1 MADDIKLVFGVEQGG
16 LLKAIKNTKTLQG
29 NVKLLSS
36 SLSKTEVSYYKYNK
50 AVGDLAKATNTS
62 KKELLAHGKALRADE
77 KATKKAAAETKRL
90 ADEKKKAAAETK
102 RLASEEKK
110 AAASTALAAK
120 EEERLKNKF
129 VAGHT
134 AMNIYTKGLNEL
146 AVARKRGIITT
157 LEQTA
162 AVSRLNAQMK
172 AGTGVFAKHSVSMG
186 QSARRTNQLGVMMQ
200 QTGYQVG
207 DFAVQV
213 GSGQN
218 VLVAFGQQATQL
230 VGTMAMFAKTTK
242 LIALF
247 SGLGILIPVI
257 SGIGAAFMR
266 TKKAADKTA
275 SSLKKAKS
283 QFESIIKSIR
293 DFSLA
298 KEAAHAGV
306 SLDELFLTRQ
316 NGGITKAKGRITELT
331 EELVA
336 LREEAEEGF
345 KDIGLTAQ
353 TPLQEGSEGN
363 IFSNVGK
370 NLQPL
375 SPSQVARQ
383 RFQAAAN
390 RNSNDQSTKVDHGLQ
405 VALSIQNQIKKNQED
420 RLKKTREIGA
430 EEAKLL
436 PLKQL
441 QAKFAEEDL
450 LNTNESKRATEQ
462 KVRLLQTEIK
472 HGADS
477 VAIDKLKKEF
487 AVQEFAKE
495 VSLLNISD
503 KRKMVLIEQFK
514 IRQAGEVE
522 LNKLATQNEET
533 YTRLLAQNEVFVNS
547 LNEASDEAR
556 KKAEKQVKLVAQLK
570 EKYGEALVTALALAG
585 VDVSAS
591 MSAFIDKALKAQS
604 DLEGLGETY
613 GTQLAKVNAQ
623 IKALEEGKVGEVAAF
638 VAGERAKI
646 TALYE
651 TSKVLATQANDIV
664 ALAEASLAFLAA
676 MGELDALAAA
686 KTKLAGMKPTG
697 GGGNVIDINEIIEA
711 RKLQIQQDRVL
722 IGLSGEQH
730 EAQRIYYEL
739 LKENEK
745 ADVQLTETELNNSA
759 KKIAAKLEE
768 NRILEEATAQQKDLA
783 QGIANSM
790 GDAFTSI
797 VDGTKSVKD
806 AFKDMAR
813 SIIKQLFEVLVVQQ
827 LVGSV
832 GVGNKGGS
840 GLAGLLSGTLQ
851 ADGGAWQG
859 GSQIQAYANGG
870 VVGSPTTFPMAGGKT
885 GLMGEAGPEA
895 IMPLKRGANG
905 KLGVQMEGGGG
916 DNVVIHQ
923 NFNFQANGDE
933 SVKKLIAQAAPQI
946 ANMTKSSML
955 NDRRRGGATKAVF
968 G

>member
-1 MADDIKLVFGVEQGG
+1 VIGVEQGG
-16 LLKAIKNTKTLQG
+16 LLKAITNTEALEKK
-29 NVKLLSS
+29 VKKLSAAYANDS
-36 SLSKTEVSYYKYNK
+36 VSYGRYNR
-50 AVGDLAKATNTS
+50 AINRLAKATNTS
-62 KKELLAHGKALRADE
+62 KKELLAYGKALRADE
-77 KATKKAAAETKRL
+77 KATKKATAETKAFAKARREAGEENKRL
-90 ADEKKKAAAETK
+90 NAQRKQDAAA
-102 RLASEEKK
+102 
-110 AAASTALAAK
+110 TALAAK

-134 AMNIYTKGLNEL
+134 AMNIYTKELNEL

-157 LEQTA
+157 LEQAA

-172 AGTGVFAKHSVSMG
+172 AGTGVFARHSVHMA

-230 VGTMAMFAKTTK
+230 VGTMAMFAKSTK
-242 LIALF
+242 MIALF

-257 SGIGAAFMR
+257 AGIGAAFLR

-275 SSLKKAKS
+275 SSLKKVKS
-283 QFESIIKSIR
+283 RLESVTKSIR

-298 KEAAHAGV
+298 KEAANAGV
-306 SLDELFLTRQ
+306 SLDELFLTKQ
-316 NGGITKAKGRITELT
+316 TGGVTNVKAKITTLS
-331 EELVA
+331 EEIDKLRDQAKTGFTDIGAIAQSA
-336 LREEAEEGF
+336 LQEGF
-345 KDIGLTAQ
+345 K
-353 TPLQEGSEGN
+353 GSA
-363 IFSNVGK
+363 FSNVGEGLEK
-370 NLQPL
+370 L
-375 SPSQVARQ
+375 SQKQVNQQ
-383 RFQAAAN
+383 RLATAAN
-390 RNSNDQSTKVDHGLQ
+390 RVPRGQRTEEMKMTQ
-405 VALSIQNQIKKNQED
+405 VATQNLSIQNQIAENLRVRKE
-420 RLKKTREIGA
+420 KTSELMA

-441 QAKFAEEDL
+441 QAKYAEEDL
-450 LNTNESKRATEQ
+450 LRTNKGVRATEE
-462 KVRLLQTEIK
+462 KVRLLQTELK
-472 HGADS
+472 HGKDS
-477 VAIDKLKKEF
+477 VELEKLKGEF
-487 AVQEFAKE
+487 AVQAFARE
-495 VSLLNISD
+495 VSLLNISQ
-503 KRKMVLIEQFK
+503 KRKLVLIDQFRLSQD
-514 IRQAGEVE
+514 IRKEEEA
-522 LNKLATQNEET
+522 KLFVANET
-533 YTRLLAQNEVFVNS
+533 AKHQDNIAVLTMQLQFGKDSLAVKRLIAQQERKAYEKSLERHNLDPLILKALMGHYDVAKDLADQLERAADAFGKVDLSPTEIKTGVRLGS
-547 LNEASDEAR
+547 LPPEALGDIPQSDAEKAAEKVYDTIR
-556 KKAEKQVKLVAQLK
+556 KKRRK
-570 EKYGEALVTALALAG
+570 
-585 VDVSAS
+585 
-591 MSAFIDKALKAQS
+591 
-604 DLEGLGETY
+604 
-613 GTQLAKVNAQ
+613 
-623 IKALEEGKVGEVAAF
+623 
-638 VAGERAKI
+638 
-646 TALYE
+646 
-651 TSKVLATQANDIV
+651 
-664 ALAEASLAFLAA
+664 
-676 MGELDALAAA
+676 
-686 KTKLAGMKPTG
+686 KTTG
-697 GGGNVIDINEIIEA
+697 GSDTVVNINEIIEA
-711 RKLQIQQDRVL
+711 RKLQAEQDRVL

-730 EAQRIYYEL
+730 EAQKIYYEL

-745 ADVQLTETELNNSA
+745 ADVQVTETKLKNSA
-759 KKIAAKLEE
+759 DYIAAKLEE
-768 NRILEEATAQQKDLA
+768 NRVLEEATAQQKDLA
-783 QGIANSM
+783 QSIAGKM

-813 SIIKQLFEVLVVQQ
+813 SIIKQLFEVLVVQR

-832 GVGNKGGS
+832 GVGGKPGS
-840 GLAGLLSGTLQ
+840 GIAGWLSGTLQ

-916 DNVVIHQ
+916 GNVVIHQ